1 MHNFCLSKLPHWLNQ
16 FEKSAG
22 VSLYYLKNARFSAI
36 EFLGEVDMFR
46 SNFYD
51 GLAQHIE

>member
-51 GLAQHIE
+51 GLAQHIG